1 MKLVPGPHYMVFFCD
16 CYKYEEIS
24 GVIVGGLLYEC
35 SLRNAFTSI
44 WLYLDTTS
52 ETERLEMG
60 DV

>member
-1 MKLVPGPHYMVFFCD
+1 MIKRN
-16 CYKYEEIS
+16 KEIS
-24 GVIVGGLLYEC
+24 GAIAVGLLYEC
-35 SLRNAFTSI
+35 SFRNYFTPI